1 MRGTERSRPARRQ
14 RVTSVTF
21 SLSCFRVFNGFS
33 PLREL
38 LRSEAFRRFT
48 TSPAGARCQPA
59 GGRKK
64 RETQKT
70 KARQEPA
77 DSPCHGTESRCR
89 RSLVSHWRT
98 AGASPSAVMLRNL
111 FVLLTCT
118 NALATKP
125 SSIPALQPVS
135 MHKRMQILLRYPSRS
150 ALIDVLHGPYPAK
163 ARPAYQRVAHGLLVV
178 VICWLHMKQLLAS
191 LPPLFYVF
199 PFLKAEMAR
208 CKQFCGEYPAC
219 AYDCEFRVGMI
230 GGYID
235 CLVVGAIGGLVYVPL
250 LIWIFS

>member
-1 MRGTERSRPARRQ
+1 M
-14 RVTSVTF
+14 
-21 SLSCFRVFNGFS
+21 
-33 PLREL
+33 
-38 LRSEAFRRFT
+38 
-48 TSPAGARCQPA
+48 
-59 GGRKK
+59 
-64 RETQKT
+64 KT
-70 KARQEPA
+70 KQALRT
-77 DSPCHGTESRCR
+77 HGGHGVV

-111 FVLLTCT
+111 FVLLTCA

-125 SSIPALQPVS
+125 SSTPALQPVP
-135 MHKRMQILLRYPSRS
+135 MHKRLQILLHSPSRS
-150 ALIDVLHGPYPAK
+150 ALIDVLHGPYPAD

-208 CKQFCGEYPAC
+208 CKQFNSQFCGEHPTC
-219 AYDCEFRVGMI
+219 AYDCEFRVGAI
-230 GGYID
+230 GGAIE

-250 LIWIFS
+250 LISIFSCA